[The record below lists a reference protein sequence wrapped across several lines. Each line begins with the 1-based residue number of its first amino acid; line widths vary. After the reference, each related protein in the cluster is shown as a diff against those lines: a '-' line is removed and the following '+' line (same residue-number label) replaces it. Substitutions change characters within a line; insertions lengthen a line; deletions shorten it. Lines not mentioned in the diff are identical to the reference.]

1 MPVIINYGAGN
12 LLSVKKACEF
22 IGESAVISCDPDE
35 ILAADKVIL
44 PGVGAFGD
52 CMSALSQANLVDTIR
67 KVTASGTPFL
77 GICLGLQLLFE
88 ASEESPGASG
98 LGIFKGRC
106 VKIPKAKG
114 LKIPHIGWNSLSLSQ
129 HSPLFEGVDDGAY
142 VYFVHSYY
150 MQPEDPSIVTAF
162 CDYSAQMPVALS
174 CGNVHAVQFHPE
186 KSGNTG
192 LKILKNFLNTEGGK

>member
-52 CMSALSQANLVDTIR
+52 CMSALSQAGLVDTIR

-88 ASEESPGASG
+88 ASEESPGAEG

-106 VKIPKAKG
+106 VKIPKAEG
-114 LKIPHIGWNSLSLSQ
+114 LKIPHIGWNSLSFPRY
-129 HSPLFEGVDDGAY
+129 SPLFEGIDDGAY

-150 MQPEDPSIVTAF
+150 MQPEDSSIVTAF
-162 CDYSAQMPVALS
+162 CGYSAQMPVALS

-186 KSGNTG
+186 KSGDTG
-192 LKILKNFLNTEGGK
+192 LKILRNFLNTEGGK